1 MGWGRDYH
9 QPVWFHNTV
18 MASGPPTL
26 NDSADGFLNDT
37 LTNVTDSTETPWEW
51 PRTIPSYVVTGL
63 FVWAAI
69 IVTSHQ
75 VSQHGYIRRMVVTP
89 TVSTTTSVID
99 VVSMLLRHIPLYS
112 VQILAVF
119 ALIILCWLFLEK
131 YQLSTFDTSSN
142 TRF

>member
-1 MGWGRDYH
+1 
-9 QPVWFHNTV
+9 

-26 NDSADGFLNDT
+26 NDSADSLLNDT

-75 VSQHGYIRRMVVTP
+75 VSQLTFVTP
-89 TVSTTTSVID
+89 TVSMTTSVTD
-99 VVSMLLRHIPLYS
+99 VVSMLLRHISLYS
-112 VQILAVF
+112 VENLAVF
-119 ALIILCWLFLEK
+119 ALIILCWLFLEM